1 MIGLLVFLL
10 LAGSVFAQQPT
21 TATPAKPTAPT
32 ESVIVTG
39 TFEPV
44 PLSEANRSVGSFD
57 TTAQPLLYN
66 SFADYLLTD
75 PSIDLQQRGP
85 DGTQADL
92 SIRGATF
99 EQSLVLL
106 NGFRVNDA
114 QTGHHD
120 LDLPVPLEAISRIEV
135 LHGAGSTLYGA
146 DAAGGTVNFLTARPQ
161 HTELRLRAG
170 AGNDGFNQQRILVSY
185 NGTRISEQLTASRDF
200 SAGFAPDRDFR
211 SSSVASETWIQSA
224 LGITDILVAGSDR
237 PFGAA
242 GFYGDFPSWER
253 TKAWFASLR
262 QDLGKNTSAQFGY
275 RRHSDEF
282 ILFRDDPA
290 IYENNHVSQ
299 SWQGAVRRS
308 SRLPRDIA
316 LSYGADTDND
326 LIDSNNLGHH
336 SRNRGAVYANVD
348 LQQLRRIFL
357 SLGAREEVFSGGTA
371 QFAPTIAAGV
381 WVRDGLKL
389 RGSVSRSFR
398 LPTYTDLYYSDPA
411 NIGNPNLKPESAWD
425 FEGGP
430 AWNATGRLVAEL
442 TLFHRREHDD
452 IDYVRSSPTAPWQAE
467 NIGSL
472 QFTGIEGAMRF
483 RLQGSQELGLAYTWL
498 HANQEVAAGLTSKYV
513 FNYLSNAGTFTWQG
527 VWKDWVSFRTRVG
540 VTQRANQ
547 GAYAVWD
554 LAGSRPRGLVR
565 PYVQFTNL
573 GNTRYADIPGVILPG
588 RTVIGGVEL
597 VFSRESLRRP

>member
-1 MIGLLVFLL
+1 MIRSIVFLL
-10 LAGSVFAQQPT
+10 LTCSVFAQQQS
-21 TATPAKPTAPT
+21 PAQAPAPT
-32 ESVIVTG
+32 PTEIVVVTG
-39 TFEPV
+39 SFEPV
-44 PLSEANRSVGSFD
+44 PLSEANRVVVSFD
-57 TTAQPLLYN
+57 TAEQPLLYN
-66 SFADYLLTD
+66 SFVDYLLTD

-146 DAAGGTVNFLTARPQ
+146 DAAGGTVNFLTVRPR
-161 HTELRLRAG
+161 HMELRLRAG
-170 AGNDGFNQQRILVSY
+170 AGNDGFNQQRIAAAYSGARV
-185 NGTRISEQLTASRDF
+185 SEQLSASRDF
-200 SAGFAPDRDFR
+200 STGFAPDRDFR
-211 SSSVASETWIQSA
+211 SSSLASETWIQTA
-224 LGITDILVAGSDR
+224 LGTTDVLVAGSDR

-262 QDLGKNTSAQFGY
+262 QELGRSTSAQFGY

-282 ILFRDDPA
+282 ILFRDDPS

-299 SWQGAVRRS
+299 SWQGALRSS
-308 SRLPRDIA
+308 SRLPHDVSLA
-316 LSYGADTDND
+316 YGADTDND
-326 LIDSNNLGHH
+326 LIDSNNLGYHV
-336 SRNRGAVYANVD
+336 RNRGAVYANAD

-357 SLGAREEVFSGGTA
+357 SLGAREEIFSGGNA
-371 QFAPTIAAGV
+371 QFAPTVAAGV
-381 WVRDGLKL
+381 WVREGLKV

-411 NIGNPNLKPESAWD
+411 NIGNPNLKPESAWE

-430 AWNATGRLVAEL
+430 EWNATGRLVAQM
-442 TLFHRREHDD
+442 TVFHRREHND
-452 IDYVRSSPTAPWQAE
+452 IDYVRSAPTAPWQAE
-467 NIGSL
+467 NIANV
-472 QFTGIEGAMRF
+472 QFTGIEGRTLF
-483 RLQGSQELGLAYTWL
+483 RLPHAQEAGLAYTWL
-498 HANQEVAAGLTSKYV
+498 HANQQVAEGLTSKYV
-513 FNYLSNAGTFTWQG
+513 FNYPSHAGTFTWQG

-540 VTQRANQ
+540 VTQRVNQ

-554 LAGSRPRGLVR
+554 VAGSRPRGLVR
-565 PYVQFTNL
+565 PYVQLTNL
-573 GNTRYADIPGVILPG
+573 GNTRYADIPGVVLPG
-588 RTVIGGVEL
+588 RMVIGGLEL
-597 VFSRESLRRP
+597 VISRESLRRP